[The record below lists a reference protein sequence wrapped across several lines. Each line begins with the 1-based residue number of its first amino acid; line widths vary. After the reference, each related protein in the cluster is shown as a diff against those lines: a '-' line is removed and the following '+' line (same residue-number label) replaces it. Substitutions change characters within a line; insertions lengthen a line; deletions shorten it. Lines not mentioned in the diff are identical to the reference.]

1 MTTGLLITIGGFL
14 FIIITGAIYARSGM
28 WKAFKNQDKF
38 IAMQQA
44 EIRTAGEIIAEQKER
59 LDEQAVW
66 LVDLEWELA
75 ERARTHKEKIKRL
88 TRKRDKKGRYT
99 K

>member
-38 IAMQQA
+38 IAMQQS
-44 EIRTAGEIIAEQKER
+44 E
-59 LDEQAVW
+59 
-66 LVDLEWELA
+66 
-75 ERARTHKEKIKRL
+75 IKRL
-88 TRKRDKKGRYT
+88 TRKRDEKGRYT